1 MLYNY
6 FNEMHDISVADPGPL
21 MLGVLDRWT
30 LTVNILQTQI
40 AQISFHIELCPI
52 EARYSINLYTT
63 PLSIWLSGFGVFFF
77 NLFCLEKQMSP
88 ARDQFEPQVR
98 GWVNV

>member
-1 MLYNY
+1 
-6 FNEMHDISVADPGPL
+6 

-30 LTVNILQTQI
+30 PTVNILQTQI

-52 EARYSINLYTT
+52 EARYSISLYTT
-63 PLSIWLSGFGVFFF
+63 PLSIWLSGFGDFFF
-77 NLFCLEKQMSP
+77 NLFCLIKQISP

-98 GWVNV
+98 GWVNVKKTLNTKLCYILKV